1 MLEYLFV
8 IQTYVSNEL
17 KTQSFTLELPTI
29 NYGEKLNTLVKD
41 YFYDKFNSLCVDI
54 YNGEEFRKYTVMVS
68 MSEFLCIE
76 PYLTLAKINYTNFI
90 KFIEEDIK
98 ELIVEREDT

>member
-8 IQTYVSNEL
+8 IQAYINGEL
-17 KTQSFTLELPTI
+17 KTQSFVLEIT
-29 NYGEKLNTLVKD
+29 NTYYDEKLSVLIKD
-41 YFYDKFNSLCVDI
+41 YFYDKFNSMCVDI
-54 YNGEEFRKYTVMVS
+54 YYKVDFQKYTVMVS
-68 MSEFLCIE
+68 MSEFSCIE

-98 ELIVEREDT
+98 ELIIEREDA